1 MTVVA
6 GVSPAKWLRSG
17 KPVPA
22 KSKSKQPTRL
32 PLQKLAL
39 PRLAVLLSATG
50 GFASPATFRGHVSA
64 PDPIG
69 PDHPTYN

>member
-17 KPVPA
+17 KLATGRVRPNGGPVPT

-32 PLQKLAL
+32 PLQKKLAL

-50 GFASPATFRGHVSA
+50 GLHHRLISA
-64 PDPIG
+64 AM
-69 PDHPTYN
+69 